1 MEPESPPDRWHQ
13 RATLLHEMMERSG
26 VAPDEAAQVDDGAA
40 LDRIARRCR
49 ACRAAGRCDDWL
61 RHGGDPGERYQF
73 CPNAQ
78 ALDQLKASEIA

>member
-13 RATLLHEMMERSG
+13 RATLTREMMERAG
-26 VAPDEAAQVDDGAA
+26 VAPEEAAQIAEGAA

-49 ACRAAGRCDDWL
+49 ACRAAGHCDDWL
-61 RHGGDPGERYQF
+61 RDGGDPGERYAF

-78 ALDQLKASEIA
+78 ALEQLKASDTA